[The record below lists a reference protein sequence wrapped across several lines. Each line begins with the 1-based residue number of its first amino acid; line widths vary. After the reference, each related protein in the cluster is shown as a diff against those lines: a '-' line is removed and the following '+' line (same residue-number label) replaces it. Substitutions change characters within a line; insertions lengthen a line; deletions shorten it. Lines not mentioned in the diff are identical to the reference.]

1 MKHISIVIFVVLYA
15 GGLLLL
21 SADSA
26 VVFFLASLVLSLAA
40 AYNVCRYIKN
50 PSEICLFDFFA
61 TSLLIAYALS
71 SLTTQ
76 LKIYS
81 LLSMDVAHYF
91 RLSQRSLSVALAG
104 VAFAS
109 ALLFFLSRLFPTKTR
124 LCILSERQIR
134 EALVMIIA
142 VAGVAVYC
150 IATGLMQFQ
159 GILVTDSNSNAISP
173 LASLAYLA
181 IPPAGVLA
189 VFVAS
194 GNHEM
199 SPFKRWL
206 LYALAI
212 ALWLVT
218 FTQARRM
225 LVYMAALYLI
235 FYAFD
240 ATGRAFWL
248 KKAVFAATVIP
259 VAYLGVKLF
268 YAFRLAVW
276 EMPPGA
282 NDPFQLLNLGFEIF
296 SHPKKYDFDYLL
308 TENSLERPFVLKYL
322 SQIIEK
328 VNFDN
333 WLSGEAL
340 YATFIYSVPSAF
352 IGVKHLLLDEELI
365 HPRLGLPVIDEANTV
380 LTAGMADFGWLGLLL
395 FPVLTLMVL
404 KCLLFIVKQS
414 EIAWFLYFTLFGILM
429 VLLNI
434 ENSMM
439 QYWSFA
445 RGMLI
450 LLAMTLVARYLVDA
464 VFYRRR
470 SASGYGC

>member
-1 MKHISIVIFVVLYA
+1 MKHFSNVFFVVLYS
-15 GGLLLL
+15 GFLLLMN
-21 SADSA
+21 ADSA
-26 VVFFLASLVLSLAA
+26 VVFLLASLALSMVAV
-40 AYNVCRYIKN
+40 YKIYKYIKN
-50 PSEICLFDFFA
+50 PGEICLFDFFA

-76 LKIYS
+76 IKIYS
-81 LLSMDVAHYF
+81 LMSMDVAHYF
-91 RLSQRSLSVALAG
+91 RLSQHSLSVALAS

-109 ALLFFLSRLFPTKTR
+109 AILFLVSQLFPAK
-124 LCILSERQIR
+124 IQFSVLSKRQIK
-134 EALVMIIA
+134 EAMIMIILVTGA
-142 VAGVAVYC
+142 AVYC

-159 GILVTDSNSNAISP
+159 GILYTDSNTHSISP

-181 IPPAGVLA
+181 IPPAGILA
-189 VFVAS
+189 VFMAS
-194 GNHEM
+194 GNHEI
-199 SPFKRWL
+199 SRFNRWL

-212 ALWLVT
+212 ALWLLT

-225 LVYMAALYLI
+225 LVYMAGLYLI

-240 ATGRAFWL
+240 ASGRTFWV
-248 KKAVFAATVIP
+248 KKAVISFTVIP
-259 VAYLGVKLF
+259 MAYLGVKLF

-276 EMPPGA
+276 EMPQGT
-282 NDPFQLLNLGFEIF
+282 NDPFQLLHLGIEIF
-296 SHPKKYDFDYLL
+296 SNPKKYDFDYLL

-340 YATFIYSVPSAF
+340 YATFLYSVPSAF
-352 IGVKHLLLDEELI
+352 IGIKRHLIDEELI
-365 HPRLGLPVIDEANTV
+365 HLRIGLPVIDEANTI
-380 LTAGMADFGWLGLLL
+380 LTAGVADFGWLGLLL
-395 FPVLTLMVL
+395 FPVLTLMFL
-404 KCLLFIVKQS
+404 KCLLFIVRQS
-414 EIAWFLYFTLFGILM
+414 EIKWFVYFTLFGVLT

-434 ENSMM
+434 ENSMT

-450 LLAMTLVARYLVDA
+450 LLVVVFAVRYLVDA
-464 VFYRRR
+464 IFYRGR
-470 SASGYGC
+470 SAPAHGY